1 MKALIYITIFLM
13 SGIWLSSC
21 KASRNMET
29 EKQIDY
35 SGDFLYLQNLIESLR
50 LDVNKQ
56 TKITTDKLSDLK
68 IENTTV
74 YLSPPDSTGKQYPVK
89 ESTTTASKQDQE
101 RTEISEVLSI
111 ALQQFSNRLDSLSY
125 KVDAV
130 LNQKETV
137 LELSWWDLHKD
148 KVYIG
153 LIFLIIIG
161 GIVFKL
167 KNNSIFVH
175 RRGCLLYHLST
186 EKLLDF
192 RGERQY
198 AIYSKRNE
206 P

>member
-1 MKALIYITIFLM
+1 ML
-13 SGIWLSSC
+13 GIWFTSC
-21 KASRNMET
+21 KTSRNMET
-29 EKQIDY
+29 QKQVDY
-35 SGDFLYLQNLIESLR
+35 SSELSRIQSIIESLR

-56 TKITTDKLSDLK
+56 IKITTDKLSDLK
-68 IENTTV
+68 IENKTV
-74 YLSPPDSTGKQYPVK
+74 YLSAPDSTGKQHPIK

-167 KNNSIFVH
+167 K
-175 RRGCLLYHLST
+175 
-186 EKLLDF
+186 K
-192 RGERQY
+192 
-198 AIYSKRNE
+198 
-206 P
+206 

>member
-1 MKALIYITIFLM
+1 M
-13 SGIWLSSC
+13 SGIWFTSC
-21 KASRNMET
+21 KTSRNMET

-35 SGDFLYLQNLIESLR
+35 SGDFLYLRNLIESLR

-89 ESTTTASKQDQE
+89 ESTTTASKQEQE
-101 RTEISEVLSI
+101 RSEVDETLSI
-111 ALQQFSNRLDSLSY
+111 TLQQFSNRLDSLSY

-167 KNNSIFVH
+167 K
-175 RRGCLLYHLST
+175 
-186 EKLLDF
+186 K
-192 RGERQY
+192 
-198 AIYSKRNE
+198 
-206 P
+206 

>member
-1 MKALIYITIFLM
+1 M
-13 SGIWLSSC
+13 SGIWFTSC
-21 KASRNMET
+21 KTSRNIET
-29 EKQIDY
+29 QKQIDY
-35 SGDFLYLQNLIESLR
+35 SGDFLYLRNLIESLR

-167 KNNSIFVH
+167 K
-175 RRGCLLYHLST
+175 
-186 EKLLDF
+186 K
-192 RGERQY
+192 
-198 AIYSKRNE
+198 
-206 P
+206 

>member
-1 MKALIYITIFLM
+1 MKMLIYITIFLM
-13 SGIWLSSC
+13 SGIWFTSC
-21 KASRNMET
+21 KTSRNIEAQ
-29 EKQIDY
+29 KQIDY
-35 SGDFLYLQNLIESLR
+35 SREFQYLRNVIESLR

-68 IENTTV
+68 IENKTV
-74 YLSPPDSTGKQYPVK
+74 YLSSPDSTGKQYPIK

-101 RTEISEVLSI
+101 RTEVDETLSI

-167 KNNSIFVH
+167 K
-175 RRGCLLYHLST
+175 
-186 EKLLDF
+186 K
-192 RGERQY
+192 
-198 AIYSKRNE
+198 
-206 P
+206 